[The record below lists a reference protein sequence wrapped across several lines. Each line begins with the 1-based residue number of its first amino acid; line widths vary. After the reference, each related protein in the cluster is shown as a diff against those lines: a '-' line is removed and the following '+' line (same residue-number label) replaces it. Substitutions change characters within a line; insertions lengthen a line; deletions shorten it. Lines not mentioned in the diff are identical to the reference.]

1 MQNFRDITDVIEKVR
16 YFTHQKITLIII
28 VLALIII
35 AITGLYTVNPEEV
48 GVIQRFGKYVT
59 TNQPGLHF
67 KIPFGVDKLT
77 KVKVKHVYKEEFGFR
92 TVKPGVKSSFS
103 SKSFDD
109 ESLMLTGDLNI
120 ADVEWIVQYRIKDP
134 VKYLFNIH
142 NITETIRDLSESVT
156 RLIVGDRSGDE
167 VIVLS
172 RKEIAD
178 DIQIELQKELDEYE
192 SGIEVYTINLQNV
205 NPPEPVKPAFN
216 DVNSAKQEKE
226 RILNDAWQNYN
237 KIIPEAK
244 GKAKRTIE
252 EAEGYAINR
261 VNRATGD
268 AERFIAIYNQYKNAK
283 TVTKKRLYL
292 ETMQDILP
300 KVDKVF
306 LVDHDLKGLLPLLN
320 LDKEVN
326 NAKK

>member
-1 MQNFRDITDVIEKVR
+1 MQEYEEIKVHINR
-16 YFTHQKITLIII
+16 LKSFTRSKFILII
-28 VLALIII
+28 III
-35 AITGLYTVNPEEV
+35 AIVMFIFTGLYTIDPEEV
-48 GVIQRFGKYVT
+48 GVIQRFGKYIN

-67 KIPFGVDKLT
+67 KLPFGIDKLT
-77 KVKVKHVYKEEFGFR
+77 KVKVKYVYKEEFGFR
-92 TVKPGVKSSFS
+92 TVQPGVKSKYS
-103 SKSFDD
+103 SGNYHN

-134 VKYLFNIH
+134 VKYLFNIR
-142 NITETIRDLSESVT
+142 NIEETIRDLSESVT
-156 RLIVGDRSGDE
+156 RLVVGDRSGDE

-178 DIQIELQKELDEYE
+178 DIQVELQENLDYYE
-192 SGIEVYTINLQNV
+192 SGIEIYTINLQNV
-205 NPPEPVKPAFN
+205 NPPDPVKPAFN

-268 AERFIAIYNQYKNAK
+268 AERFIAIYNQYKNSK
-283 TVTKKRLYL
+283 TVTKKRIYL

-300 KVDKVF
+300 KVEKVYV
-306 LVDHDLKGLLPLLN
+306 VDDELKGLLPLLN
-320 LDKEVN
+320 LDK
-326 NAKK
+326 AGK

>member
-1 MQNFRDITDVIEKVR
+1 MSNFEEIKINTDKLPKLSPKRFVSIVI
-16 YFTHQKITLIII
+16 I
-28 VLALIII
+28 LAVVIFIF
-35 AITGLYTVNPEEV
+35 TGLYTVDPEEV
-48 GVIQRFGKYVT
+48 GVIQRFGKYVNT
-59 TNQPGLHF
+59 TEPGLHF

-77 KVKVKHVYKEEFGFR
+77 KVKVKHVFKEEFGFR
-92 TVKPGVKSSFS
+92 TISSGVKSTYSTRGY
-103 SKSFDD
+103 DH

-134 VKYLFNIH
+134 VKYLFNIR
-142 NITETIRDLSESVT
+142 NIEETIRDLSESLT
-156 RLIVGDRSGDE
+156 RQIVGDRSGDE

-178 DIQIELQKELDEYE
+178 DVQIELQKSLDEYN
-192 SGIEVYTINLQNV
+192 SGIEIYTINLQNV

-237 KIIPEAK
+237 QIIPEAK

-261 VNRATGD
+261 TNRASGD
-268 AERFIAIYNQYKNAK
+268 ADKFIQIYNQYKKAK
-283 TVTKKRLYL
+283 SVTKKRLYL
-292 ETMQDILP
+292 ETMQEILP
-300 KVDKVF
+300 KVDKVYI
-306 LVDHDLKGLLPLLN
+306 VDDDLKGVLPLLN
-320 LDKEVN
+320 LDQGGTK
-326 NAKK
+326 